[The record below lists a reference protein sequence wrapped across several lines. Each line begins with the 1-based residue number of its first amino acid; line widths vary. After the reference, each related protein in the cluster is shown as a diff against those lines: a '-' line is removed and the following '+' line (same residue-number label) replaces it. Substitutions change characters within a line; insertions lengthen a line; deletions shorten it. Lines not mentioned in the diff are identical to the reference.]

1 MIIKN
6 LIITGE
12 SQIIPLLNTS
22 AKAKWMILKSPST
35 NSGSILLGGPEI
47 SPSPLSGYPLS
58 PGDVLYLPTVS
69 DLFEFY
75 QFKEC
80 FCYVPGGDVLNVLY
94 GVEGSN
100 S

>member
-12 SQIIPLLNTS
+12 SNVIPFLNTT

-35 NSGSILLGGPEI
+35 NSGSILIGGSEV

-58 PGDVLYLPTVS
+58 PGDVLYLASVA

-75 QFKEC
+75 QIAKC
-80 FCYVPGGDVLNVLY
+80 YCYVPGGDVLNVLY
-94 GVEGSN
+94 GLEGSN